1 MNDALRKNKGRHA
14 PGGNA
19 PVGNGQ
25 RTLYT
30 RAERPPGR
38 YGMGMNRQRAEDRAP
53 MARRT
58 GAHSPWRRPVPRV
71 HALAATGLALTL
83 GLALG
88 LWPEAHS
95 LPEQAPPL
103 AEPVPEPLALA
114 PKRTPEAA
122 PALTPE
128 SVTAAALAA
137 PDPAPEAPAWRSL
150 TVRSGESL
158 ARIFQREGISA
169 RALAALMASGAL
181 AARLADLRPGDQL
194 ELREEDGTLLGF
206 RFRPSQ
212 LETLTFS
219 RASGDASRFE
229 AERELRSPTVTER
242 TAQVVI
248 EDALFLAAQ
257 KAGLDDRL
265 ALALAE
271 IFQWD
276 IDFVLDI
283 RKGDRFELLYEEQ
296 SLDGDVIGTG
306 AILAARFVNRGE
318 IFEAVRYE
326 DPAGNGSYY
335 TPEGR
340 SLRKAFLRAPV
351 QFTRISSNFNLRRK
365 HPLWNTAR
373 PHRGI
378 DYAAPTGTPVVAA
391 GDGKVVKAA
400 RNAPSGNYVVLQHGE
415 RYQTKY
421 LHLSRFAKSLKAG
434 QRVKQGQVIG
444 YVGSTGWATGPH
456 LHYEFLVGGAHQNPR
471 TVALPKADPIA
482 PEAKAAFTRLALAR
496 LAALPSAQRFALNGP
511 NPAPHESP

>member
-1 MNDALRKNKGRHA
+1 MNDAFRKNKGRH
-14 PGGNA
+14 A

-30 RAERPPGR
+30 RAKRPAGR
-38 YGMGMNRQRAEDRAP
+38 FGMGMDRQRAEDRAP

-95 LPEQAPPL
+95 LPEEAPQL
-103 AEPVPEPLALA
+103 AAPVSDPLAL
-114 PKRTPEAA
+114 TSEAA
-122 PALTPE
+122 PDLIPEPATATP
-128 SVTAAALAA
+128 AALMP
-137 PDPAPEAPAWRSL
+137 PDPAPETPAWRSL

-181 AARLADLRPGDQL
+181 AKRLADLRPGDQL
-194 ELREEDGTLLGF
+194 ELQEEDGILLGF
-206 RFRPSQ
+206 RFRPSR

-219 RASGDASRFE
+219 RASGEAPRFE
-229 AERELRSPTVTER
+229 AEQELRSPTVSER

-257 KAGLDDRL
+257 KAGLEDRL

-283 RKGDRFELLYEEQ
+283 RKGDRFELLYEERA
-296 SLDGDVIGTG
+296 LDGEVIGTG

-318 IFEAVRYE
+318 VFEAVRYE

-391 GDGKVVKAA
+391 GDGKVVKAT

-482 PEAKAAFTRLALAR
+482 PEAKADFTRLALAR
-496 LAALPSAQRFALNGP
+496 LAALPSAQRLALNGP
-511 NPAPHESP
+511 NPERHETP

>member
-1 MNDALRKNKGRHA
+1 
-14 PGGNA
+14 
-19 PVGNGQ
+19 
-25 RTLYT
+25 
-30 RAERPPGR
+30 
-38 YGMGMNRQRAEDRAP
+38 
-53 MARRT
+53 
-58 GAHSPWRRPVPRV
+58 
-71 HALAATGLALTL
+71 
-83 GLALG
+83 
-88 LWPEAHS
+88 
-95 LPEQAPPL
+95 
-103 AEPVPEPLALA
+103 
-114 PKRTPEAA
+114 
-122 PALTPE
+122 
-128 SVTAAALAA
+128 
-137 PDPAPEAPAWRSL
+137 
-150 TVRSGESL
+150 
-158 ARIFQREGISA
+158 
-169 RALAALMASGAL
+169 MASGTL
-181 AARLADLRPGDQL
+181 AKRLADLRPGDQL
-194 ELREEDGTLLGF
+194 ELREENGTLLGF
-206 RFRPSQ
+206 RFRPSR

-219 RASGDASRFE
+219 RDSADASRFE
-229 AERELRSPTVTER
+229 AAQELRSPTVTER

-257 KAGLDDRL
+257 KANLDDRL
-265 ALALAE
+265 ALTLAE

-326 DPAGNGSYY
+326 DPAGNSSYY
-335 TPEGR
+335 TPGGR

-391 GDGKVVKAA
+391 GDGKVVKAT

-421 LHLSRFAKSLKAG
+421 LHLSRFAKGLKAG

-482 PEAKAAFTRLALAR
+482 PEAKAEFTRLALAR
-496 LAALPSAQRFALNGP
+496 LAALPSAQRLALHGTKP
-511 NPAPHESP
+511 ERHETP

>member
-1 MNDALRKNKGRHA
+1 MNDAFRKNKGRH
-14 PGGNA
+14 A

-30 RAERPPGR
+30 RAKRPAGR
-38 YGMGMNRQRAEDRAP
+38 FGMGMDRQRAEDRAP

-95 LPEQAPPL
+95 LPEEAPQL
-103 AEPVPEPLALA
+103 AAPVSDPLAL
-114 PKRTPEAA
+114 TSEAA
-122 PALTPE
+122 PDLIPEPATATP
-128 SVTAAALAA
+128 AALMP
-137 PDPAPEAPAWRSL
+137 PDPAPETPAWRSL

-181 AARLADLRPGDQL
+181 AKRLADLRPGDQL
-194 ELREEDGTLLGF
+194 ELQEEDSILLGF
-206 RFRPSQ
+206 RFRPSR

-219 RASGDASRFE
+219 RASGEAPRFE
-229 AERELRSPTVTER
+229 AEQELRSPTVSER

-257 KAGLDDRL
+257 KAGLEDRL

-283 RKGDRFELLYEEQ
+283 RKGDRFELLYEERA
-296 SLDGDVIGTG
+296 LDGEVIGTG

-318 IFEAVRYE
+318 VFEAVRYE
-326 DPAGNGSYY
+326 DPAGHGSYY

-391 GDGKVVKAA
+391 GDGKVVKAT

-482 PEAKAAFTRLALAR
+482 PEAKADFTRLALAR
-496 LAALPSAQRFALNGP
+496 LAALPSAQRLALNGP
-511 NPAPHESP
+511 NPERHETP

>member
-1 MNDALRKNKGRHA
+1 MNDAFRKNKGRH
-14 PGGNA
+14 A

-30 RAERPPGR
+30 RAKRPAGR
-38 YGMGMNRQRAEDRAP
+38 FGMGMDRQRAEDRAP

-95 LPEQAPPL
+95 LPEEAPQL
-103 AEPVPEPLALA
+103 AAPVSDPLAL
-114 PKRTPEAA
+114 TSEAA
-122 PALTPE
+122 PDLIPEPATATP
-128 SVTAAALAA
+128 AALMP
-137 PDPAPEAPAWRSL
+137 PDPAPETPAWRSL

-181 AARLADLRPGDQL
+181 AKRLADLRPGDQL
-194 ELREEDGTLLGF
+194 ELQEEDSILLGF
-206 RFRPSQ
+206 RFRPSR

-219 RASGDASRFE
+219 RASGEAPRFE
-229 AERELRSPTVTER
+229 AEQELRSPTVSER

-257 KAGLDDRL
+257 KAGLEDRL

-283 RKGDRFELLYEEQ
+283 RKGDRFELLYEERA
-296 SLDGDVIGTG
+296 LDGEVIGTG

-318 IFEAVRYE
+318 VFEAVRYE

-391 GDGKVVKAA
+391 GDGKVVKAT

-482 PEAKAAFTRLALAR
+482 PEAKADFTRLALAR
-496 LAALPSAQRFALNGP
+496 LAALPSAQRLALNGP
-511 NPAPHESP
+511 NPERHETP

>member
-1 MNDALRKNKGRHA
+1 MNDAFRKNKARH
-14 PGGNA
+14 A

-30 RAERPPGR
+30 RAERPTGR
-38 YGMGMNRQRAEDRAP
+38 YGMGMNRQGAEDRAP

-58 GAHSPWRRPVPRV
+58 GAHSPWRRPVPRA

-95 LPEQAPPL
+95 IPEEGTEL
-103 AEPVPEPLALA
+103 AAPVPEVLPAPSPPSATPPAPLTAIEA
-114 PKRTPEAA
+114 IPEAS
-122 PALTPE
+122 P
-128 SVTAAALAA
+128 
-137 PDPAPEAPAWRSL
+137 WRSL

-169 RALAALMASGAL
+169 RALAALMASGTL
-181 AARLADLRPGDQL
+181 AKRLADLRPGDQL
-194 ELREEDGTLLGF
+194 ELREENGTLLGF
-206 RFRPSQ
+206 RFRPSR

-219 RASGDASRFE
+219 RDSADASRFE
-229 AERELRSPTVTER
+229 AAQELRSPTVTER

-257 KAGLDDRL
+257 KANLDDRL
-265 ALALAE
+265 ALTLAE

-326 DPAGNGSYY
+326 DPAGNSSYY

-391 GDGKVVKAA
+391 GDGKVVKAT

-421 LHLSRFAKSLKAG
+421 LHLSRFAKGLKAG

-456 LHYEFLVGGAHQNPR
+456 LHYEFLVRGAHQNPR

-482 PEAKAAFTRLALAR
+482 PEAKADFTRLALAR
-496 LAALPSAQRFALNGP
+496 LAALPSAQRLALHGAKP
-511 NPAPHESP
+511 EHHGTP

>member
-1 MNDALRKNKGRHA
+1 MNDAFRKNKGRH
-14 PGGNA
+14 A

-30 RAERPPGR
+30 RAKRPAGR
-38 YGMGMNRQRAEDRAP
+38 FGMGMDRQRAEDRAP

-95 LPEQAPPL
+95 LPEEAPQL
-103 AEPVPEPLALA
+103 AAPVSDPLAL
-114 PKRTPEAA
+114 TSEAA
-122 PALTPE
+122 PDLIPEPATATP
-128 SVTAAALAA
+128 AALMP
-137 PDPAPEAPAWRSL
+137 PDPAPETPAWRSL

-169 RALAALMASGAL
+169 RALAALAK
-181 AARLADLRPGDQL
+181 RLADLRPGDQL
-194 ELREEDGTLLGF
+194 ELQEEDSILLGF
-206 RFRPSQ
+206 RFRPSR

-219 RASGDASRFE
+219 RASGEAPRFE
-229 AERELRSPTVTER
+229 AEQELRSPTVSER

-257 KAGLDDRL
+257 KAGLEDRL

-283 RKGDRFELLYEEQ
+283 RKGDRFELLYEERA
-296 SLDGDVIGTG
+296 LDGEVIGTG

-318 IFEAVRYE
+318 VFEAVRYE

-391 GDGKVVKAA
+391 GDGKVVKAT

-482 PEAKAAFTRLALAR
+482 PEAKADFTRLALAR
-496 LAALPSAQRFALNGP
+496 LAALPSAQRLALNGP
-511 NPAPHESP
+511 NPERHETP

>member
-1 MNDALRKNKGRHA
+1 MNDAPRKNKGPHA
-14 PGGNA
+14 T
-19 PVGNGQ
+19 VGNGQ

-30 RAERPPGR
+30 RAERPAGR
-38 YGMGMNRQRAEDRAP
+38 YGMGMDRQVAEDRAP

-58 GAHSPWRRPVPRV
+58 GIHSPWRRPVPRA

-95 LPEQAPPL
+95 IPE
-103 AEPVPEPLALA
+103 
-114 PKRTPEAA
+114 EAA
-122 PALTPE
+122 QFANSVPGILPAP
-128 SVTAAALAA
+128 SPPNSTAAAEVTPIASV
-137 PDPAPEAPAWRSL
+137 PEASPWQNL

-158 ARIFQREGISA
+158 ARIFDREGISA
-169 RALAALMASGAL
+169 RALSALMASGPL
-181 AARLADLRPGDQL
+181 AKRLADLRPGDRL
-194 ELREEDGTLLGF
+194 ELREENGKLLGF
-206 RFRPSQ
+206 RFRPSR

-219 RASGDASRFE
+219 RDSGDASRFE
-229 AERELRSPTVTER
+229 AEQELRSPTVTER

-257 KAGLDDRL
+257 KAGLNDRL

-296 SLDGDVIGTG
+296 SLDGEVIGTG
-306 AILAARFVNRGE
+306 AILAARFVNQGE

-351 QFTRISSNFNLRRK
+351 KFTRISSNFNLRRK

-391 GDGKVVKAA
+391 GDGKVVKAT
-400 RNAPSGNYVVLQHGE
+400 RNGPSGNYVVLRHGE

-434 QRVKQGQVIG
+434 KQVKQGQVIG

-456 LHYEFLVGGAHQNPR
+456 LHYEFLVGGVHQNPR

-482 PEAKAAFTRLALAR
+482 PEAKADFTRLALAR
-496 LAALPSAQRFALNGP
+496 LAALPSGQRLALNGTK
-511 NPAPHESP
+511 PARHEAP

>member
-1 MNDALRKNKGRHA
+1 M
-14 PGGNA
+14 
-19 PVGNGQ
+19 GNGQ

-30 RAERPPGR
+30 RGERPAGR
-38 YGMGMNRQRAEDRAP
+38 YGMGMNRQDAEDRAP

-58 GAHSPWRRPVPRV
+58 GAHSPWRRPVPRA

-95 LPEQAPPL
+95 ISEEGTEL
-103 AEPVPEPLALA
+103 A
-114 PKRTPEAA
+114 
-122 PALTPE
+122 
-128 SVTAAALAA
+128 
-137 PDPAPEAPAWRSL
+137 DPAPEVIPAPSPLSATPSAALTSIPAVPEPSPWRSL
-150 TVRSGESL
+150 TVRPGESL

-181 AARLADLRPGDQL
+181 AKRLADLRPGDQL
-194 ELREEDGTLLGF
+194 ELREENGTLLGF
-206 RFRPSQ
+206 RFRPSR
-212 LETLTFS
+212 LETLTFTRDS
-219 RASGDASRFE
+219 EDASRFG
-229 AERELRSPTVTER
+229 AEQELRSPTVTER

-283 RKGDRFELLYEEQ
+283 RRSDRFELLYEEQ
-296 SLDGDVIGTG
+296 SLDGEVIGTG

-318 IFEAVRYE
+318 VFEAVRYE
-326 DPAGNGSYY
+326 DSAGNGSYY

-391 GDGKVVKAA
+391 GDGKVVKAT

-434 QRVKQGQVIG
+434 RRVKQGQVIG

-482 PEAKAAFTRLALAR
+482 PEAKADFTRLALAR
-496 LAALPSAQRFALNGP
+496 LAALPSAQRLALNGTK
-511 NPAPHESP
+511 PARHETP

>member
-1 MNDALRKNKGRHA
+1 
-14 PGGNA
+14 
-19 PVGNGQ
+19 
-25 RTLYT
+25 
-30 RAERPPGR
+30 
-38 YGMGMNRQRAEDRAP
+38 

-58 GAHSPWRRPVPRV
+58 GAHSPWRRPVPRI

-95 LPEQAPPL
+95 LPKADVLAPSHLEEAQPTPRLMPTMTVAGPTREEATEDAAIVALPELSPDAAPPL
-103 AEPVPEPLALA
+103 APEPA
-114 PKRTPEAA
+114 
-122 PALTPE
+122 
-128 SVTAAALAA
+128 
-137 PDPAPEAPAWRSL
+137 APAWRTL
-150 TVRSGESL
+150 TVRSGDSL

-181 AARLADLRPGDQL
+181 AQRLADLRPGNEL
-194 ELREEDGTLLGF
+194 ELREEDGVLLGF
-206 RFRPSQ
+206 RFRPSR

-219 RASGDASRFE
+219 RASGDRSRFT
-229 AERELRSPTVTER
+229 AEQTLRNPTITER

-257 KAGLDDRL
+257 KAGLNDRL
-265 ALALAE
+265 ALSLAE

-296 SLDGDVIGTG
+296 SLDGEVIGTG

-318 IFEAVRYE
+318 VFEAVRYE
-326 DPAGNGSYY
+326 DPQGNGSYY

-378 DYAAPTGTPVVAA
+378 DYAAPPGTPVVAA
-391 GDGKVVKAA
+391 GDGKVVKAT

-421 LHLSRFAKSLKAG
+421 LHLSRFAKGLKGG

-482 PEAKAAFTRLALAR
+482 PEAKADFTRLALAR
-496 LAALPSAQRFALNGP
+496 LAALPSAQRLALNGTQNTP
-511 NPAPHESP
+511 HDAP

>member
-1 MNDALRKNKGRHA
+1 
-14 PGGNA
+14 
-19 PVGNGQ
+19 
-25 RTLYT
+25 
-30 RAERPPGR
+30 
-38 YGMGMNRQRAEDRAP
+38 MGMHRQREGQQTP

-83 GLALG
+83 GLCLG

-95 LPEQAPPL
+95 LPEDATPAASPI
-103 AEPVPEPLALA
+103 AEVLPS
-114 PKRTPEAA
+114 A
-122 PALTPE
+122 PAAAASILTP
-128 SVTAAALAA
+128 TAMVATSKHRRAPEAA
-137 PDPAPEAPAWRSL
+137 PDPASPVWRPL
-150 TVRSGESL
+150 TVQPGDSL
-158 ARIFQREGISA
+158 ARIFQREGISP
-169 RALAALMASGAL
+169 RTLAALMASGAL
-181 AARLADLRPGDQL
+181 AKRLADLRPGDLL
-194 ELREEDGTLLGF
+194 EFQEEGSALLGF
-206 RFRPSQ
+206 RYRPSR
-212 LETLTFS
+212 LETLVFS
-219 RASGDASRFE
+219 RATEEATRFD
-229 AERELRSPTVTER
+229 AERKLRSPTVTER

-257 KAGLDDRL
+257 KAGLNDRL

-296 SLDGDVIGTG
+296 SLDGELIGTG
-306 AILAARFVNRGE
+306 AILAARFENRGE
-318 IFEAVRYE
+318 VFEAVRYE
-326 DPAGNGSYY
+326 DPEGNSSYY

-391 GDGKVVKAA
+391 GDGKVVKAT
-400 RNAPSGNYVVLQHGE
+400 RNAPSGNFVVLQHGE

-421 LHLSRFAKSLKAG
+421 LHLSRFAKNLRAG

-482 PEAKAAFTRLALAR
+482 PAAKAEFTRLALAR
-496 LAALPSAQRFALNGP
+496 LAALPSAQRLALNGTRSEP
-511 NPAPHESP
+511 DAAP

>member
-1 MNDALRKNKGRHA
+1 MNDAFRKNKGRH
-14 PGGNA
+14 A

-30 RAERPPGR
+30 RAKRPAGR
-38 YGMGMNRQRAEDRAP
+38 FGMGMDRQRAEDRAP

-95 LPEQAPPL
+95 LPEEAPQL
-103 AEPVPEPLALA
+103 AAPVSDPLAL
-114 PKRTPEAA
+114 TSEAA
-122 PALTPE
+122 PDLIPEPATATP
-128 SVTAAALAA
+128 AALMP
-137 PDPAPEAPAWRSL
+137 PDPAPETPAWRSL

-181 AARLADLRPGDQL
+181 AKRLADLRPGDQL
-194 ELREEDGTLLGF
+194 ELQEEDSILLGF
-206 RFRPSQ
+206 RFRPSR

-219 RASGDASRFE
+219 RAAGEAPRFE
-229 AERELRSPTVTER
+229 AEQELRSPTVSER

-257 KAGLDDRL
+257 KAGLEDRL

-283 RKGDRFELLYEEQ
+283 RKGDRFELLYEERA
-296 SLDGDVIGTG
+296 LDGEVIGTG

-318 IFEAVRYE
+318 VFEAVRYE

-391 GDGKVVKAA
+391 GDGKVVKAT

-482 PEAKAAFTRLALAR
+482 PEAKADFTRLALAR
-496 LAALPSAQRFALNGP
+496 LAALPSAQRLALNGP
-511 NPAPHESP
+511 NPERHETP